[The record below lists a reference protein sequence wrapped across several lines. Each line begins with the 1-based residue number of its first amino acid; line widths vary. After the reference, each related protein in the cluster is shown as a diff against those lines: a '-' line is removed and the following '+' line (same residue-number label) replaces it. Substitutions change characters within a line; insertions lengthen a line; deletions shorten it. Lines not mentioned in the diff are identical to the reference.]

1 MGLSLGSPTQFQ
13 PPVTALGRNNRR
25 RNWVISRSKT
35 FPAETAASPSLG
47 LSMFNPAPPLLCQ
60 LHLLLS
66 RGEEDELFPS
76 Q

>member
-1 MGLSLGSPTQFQ
+1 MGLSLESPTQFQ
-13 PPVTALGRNNRR
+13 PPVAALGGKNRR

-35 FPAETAASPSLG
+35 FPAEAAASPFLG

-66 RGEEDELFPS
+66 QGEEDELFPS